1 MSNVLV
7 VWLYPI
13 QFFVKLTMVECFLDL
28 CTCMQ
33 KHPCTLEEILLPTPT
48 PSIVVNFNSPSPF
61 VVLPKSLG

>member
-1 MSNVLV
+1 
-7 VWLYPI
+7 
-13 QFFVKLTMVECFLDL
+13 MVECFLDL

-61 VVLPKSLG
+61 VVLPKSLGWDLLIIVLLLVSSLLF